1 MKALATVG
9 RTTIIHKDRFAY
21 NAHPSITILDN
32 GEWLVVFNHSR
43 RRERLMHPPGDPLYR
58 HLLTRTLDGG
68 GTWEEPYFVPDYA
81 WSGNECPGISR
92 LSNGTVVLT
101 QSWYGGFPLGLA
113 RKKRAAGEP
122 ILLSLPGQGY
132 TAPGGGWTED
142 FTDDDWDRSQRP
154 WALGYHGLY
163 AHLSTDGGRTFEDP
177 VKIDISPYR
186 EGYSRTGVVELLD
199 GRVAYVVSGLYLALN
214 KHFHVYIL
222 FSSTGGKS
230 WDPPVLVAKTPD
242 RAFGEPDIAEVA
254 PGEIYCILRSHNQ
267 GGYLYGCRSLDGGH
281 SWSVPEATP
290 MCGGMATPGH
300 LLVLRD
306 GRLLCTYHRRTAPFG
321 IRACLSEDG
330 GRTWKIDQEIVIR
343 DDLPNS
349 DLGYPTTIEYAPGR
363 LFVCYYGQDQDL
375 YYGYYGQDL
384 DGVTCIQGTYVTLT

>member
-1 MKALATVG
+1 MSGYSLGGKV
-9 RTTIIHKDRFAY
+9 IIHKDRFAY
-21 NAHPSITILDN
+21 NAHPSITMLDN

-58 HLLTRTLDGG
+58 HLLARTLDGG
-68 GTWEEPYFVPDYA
+68 ETWEAPYFVPDYD
-81 WSGNECPGISR
+81 WSGVECPGISR
-92 LSNGTVVLT
+92 LSNSTVVLT
-101 QSWYGGFPLGLA
+101 QSWYGGLPLGLA

-122 ILLSLPGQGY
+122 IFLSLPGKSPSF
-132 TAPGGGWTED
+132 PGGGWTED
-142 FTDDDWDRSQRP
+142 FTDDDWERSQRT

-163 AHLSTDGGRTFEDP
+163 AHLSTDKGYTFEDP

-186 EGYSRTGVVELLD
+186 EGYSRTGVVELMD
-199 GRVAYVVSGLYLALN
+199 GCVAYAVTEAYLALN
-214 KHFHVYIL
+214 KHFYAYIL
-222 FSSTGGKS
+222 FSSTGGQS
-230 WDPPVLVAKTPD
+230 WDPPILVVETPD
-242 RAFGEPDIAEVA
+242 HAFEEPDIAEVA
-254 PGEIYCILRSHNQ
+254 PGEIYCILRTTNR

-290 MCGGMATPGH
+290 LFGHPGH

-306 GRLLCTYHRRTAPFG
+306 GRLLCTYGRRTAPFG

-349 DLGYPTTIEYAPGR
+349 DLGYPATIEYTPGR
-363 LFVCYYGQDQDL
+363 LFSCYYGQEP
-375 YYGYYGQDL
+375 